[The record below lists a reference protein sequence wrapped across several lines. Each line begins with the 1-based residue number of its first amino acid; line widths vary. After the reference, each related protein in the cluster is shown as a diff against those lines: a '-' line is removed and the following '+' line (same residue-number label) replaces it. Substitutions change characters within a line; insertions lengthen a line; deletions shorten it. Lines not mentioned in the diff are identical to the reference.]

1 MRSAVTERKFREGK
15 KEMSP
20 DFYRSNWFWIV
31 GIAVGLGGLCL
42 LHLSRVSRARADMEG
57 RLAEKDRI
65 AQDLLHTMLQNV
77 QGLILKIH
85 AVVKQ
90 MAPEEPTRQALE
102 ETLDRVDEVL
112 AESSNQ
118 LRSLLGTDSHSDL
131 PADVSVLRKKLH

>member
-1 MRSAVTERKFREGK
+1 
-15 KEMSP
+15 MSP
-20 DFYRSNWFWIV
+20 DFYQSNWFWIV

-42 LHLSRVSRARADMEG
+42 LHVLRVNRLRADMER
-57 RLAEKDRI
+57 RLAQKNRM

-90 MAPEEPTRQALE
+90 MAPEDPARQALE
-102 ETLDRVDEVL
+102 DMLDRFDEVL

-118 LRSLLGTDSHSDL
+118 VRSQGPKETEGE
-131 PADVSVLRKKLH
+131 